1 MWVAAA
7 KICLAFYETAAA
19 AVPVQ
24 TDKMFAGSKSM
35 KLPLNEE
42 RGTKQ
47 LAEPLIEE
55 VHRKNGIGPISSP
68 TYIFVTPCNCMG
80 FEAPFWQLS
89 CLCPCLGQGSVYK
102 GVLLEVQE

>member
-19 AVPVQ
+19 AAVPVQ
-24 TDKMFAGSKSM
+24 TDKMFAGSKMM

-42 RGTKQ
+42 SGTKQ

-55 VHRKNGIGPISSP
+55 KHRKKRNWSISSP
-68 TYIFVTPCNCMG
+68 I
-80 FEAPFWQLS
+80 
-89 CLCPCLGQGSVYK
+89 
-102 GVLLEVQE
+102 